1 MIPILDW
8 IFEGIVGWVSSIASQ
23 LLDAVSGLFL
33 EALGTDMTAME
44 EYFPFV
50 TKAYG
55 VMQVTAYAVLILI
68 VLWQLF
74 RAFGG
79 PITEAE
85 NPWHLVVRGAI
96 FGFLIGYAKPIFSAC
111 LTIARAP
118 YTSLMDLSMTG
129 EDFTFA
135 GVEQALTNGLTTLVA
150 TASVVGLILILILL
164 IALGWNY
171 FKLLLETVERYIVVG
186 VLCYT
191 SPLAFS
197 MGASKST
204 NNVFKSWCRMVGS
217 QLLLLVMNVWF
228 LRGFASSMGHFIG
241 NGGALTTGKGSIF
254 LWMFC
259 ALAYLKCAQRFDSY
273 LASMGLNVA
282 QTGSSMGME
291 LLMAARVISG
301 VGSGA
306 RSAGSV
312 FGRAGGGATAT
323 GTGAA
328 ATGFAAGFA
337 SRFSPNSYVRDA
349 VVEGGTRMGFSGG
362 AGFVGR
368 AFGGIAARNGATLN
382 GQSISSVASRA
393 PGASGTIAGDI
404 ADRSLSNYMPH
415 MQGFQMKGTQ
425 ITGGRISTTATTP
438 DGKKANVDMYSAS
451 QFEKPDAP
459 HSVVT
464 ASDGSQ
470 WYQMASGEGRGA
482 FYDAPV
488 FGGMNAQASGGVNSD
503 AVNPTPGES
512 AAGTEVPGAHTDA
525 PGASAGENIVP
536 GAEGVPQNVGEFP
549 GDQTHIVPGA
559 PEGMQPEGIIP
570 RGAEVPGVQTDASG
584 APVSEGIV
592 PGSEA
597 MHQGVATFPGDQM
610 HETAGM
616 SEGIVP
622 GGVHM
627 PEAGGE
633 DSVPGMVGQQLDGG
647 QLGVMP
653 SADPANIGE
662 QIHVSDAE
670 GQVLGA
676 AVVAAAGADMA
687 PSELG
692 GDAGDIPHP
701 LGTIHGEGVPADG
714 MEVPQTGSGF
724 MPEFVPNQIPGD
736 SIAGAGEM
744 PSVSGGEH
752 IISAPAE
759 GGMEIPQTGSGFV
772 PELAG
777 QPEVNSGI
785 GGSDVPGFIPGD
797 QSIPAAS
804 EGAMEASEFGAAFV
818 GAGSDG
824 NIIAFPGGT
833 GEVAAPAGESVI
845 PDATNAG
852 TEVPQFGAAFVSGS
866 EVPSEMPA
874 FAGGV
879 ADMPASSEFV
889 PVGTEGVDQM
899 PYQAP
904 GFVGSDVSGAG
915 VQPEAGVIP
924 GNSESPVSHDT
935 GFDAPQ
941 AGAGISGGFHG
952 ADYGAGNEADS
963 FHEGNQYGGHS
974 VHGDDYSGYSGGF
987 SHGGYAEAPLVAA
1000 TFPSAQEGTM
1010 LRTVGDGVIEAS
1022 SPDGGNTLWYNSA
1035 YYQEPDAPHSVMEAA
1050 NGVQWYAMQ
1059 PQAHAPQ
1066 FESGAEAAQYNQAAF
1081 QNFMPGY
1088 EGQVA
1093 HVDGTHRLD
1102 GHFEVRNADGSGTA
1116 FYDTARYAA
1125 PRGDYQVLEDARGA
1139 QWYAIRGEAAVDR
1152 KPVYENGQAVYD
1164 DGKLRTVSVE
1174 TVRYKQT
1181 PARFAEPHKR
1191 GDIDRKPPRRKQ

>member
-55 VMQVTAYAVLILI
+55 VMQVTAYAILILI

-488 FGGMNAQASGGVNSD
+488 FGGMNAQASGGVNAD

-512 AAGTEVPGAHTDA
+512 AAGTEAPGVHTDA
-525 PGASAGENIVP
+525 SGAPAGENIVP
-536 GAEGVPQNVGEFP
+536 VAEGAPQNVGEFP

-559 PEGMQPEGIIP
+559 AEGLQPEGIIP
-570 RGAEVPGVQTDASG
+570 GGAEVPGVKTDASG

-592 PGSEA
+592 PGSDA
-597 MHQGVATFPGDQM
+597 MPQGVATFPGDQM

-622 GGVHM
+622 GGIHM
-627 PEAGGE
+627 PETGGE
-633 DSVPGMVGQQLDGG
+633 DSVPGMVGQQLDGA

-662 QIHVSDAE
+662 QIHVPDAE
-670 GQVLGA
+670 GQALGA
-676 AVVAAAGADMA
+676 AVVAAAGPDMA

-701 LGTIHGEGVPADG
+701 IGTIHGEGVPADG

-724 MPEFVPNQIPGD
+724 MPEFMPNQIPGD

-744 PSVSGGEH
+744 PSVSGGDH
-752 IISAPAE
+752 IISASAE
-759 GGMEIPQTGSGFV
+759 GGMEVPQTGSGFV

-777 QPEVNSGI
+777 QPEVNPGI

-797 QSIPAAS
+797 QSVPTAS
-804 EGAMEASEFGAAFV
+804 EGAMEAPEFGASFV

-833 GEVAAPAGESVI
+833 GDVATPAGDSVI
-845 PDATNAG
+845 PDAANAG
-852 TEVPQFGAAFVSGS
+852 TEVPQIGAAFVSGS
-866 EVPSEMPA
+866 DVPGEMPA
-874 FAGGV
+874 FTGSV
-879 ADMPASSEFV
+879 AEMPASSEFV
-889 PVGTEGVDQM
+889 PGGTEGVDQM

-924 GNSESPVSHDT
+924 GNSEIPVSNDT

-941 AGAGISGGFHG
+941 ASAGISGGINGAGHG
-952 ADYGAGNEADS
+952 AGYDADS

-974 VHGDDYSGYSGGF
+974 VHGVDYPGYSGGF

-1181 PARFAEPHKR
+1181 PARFAEPQKR